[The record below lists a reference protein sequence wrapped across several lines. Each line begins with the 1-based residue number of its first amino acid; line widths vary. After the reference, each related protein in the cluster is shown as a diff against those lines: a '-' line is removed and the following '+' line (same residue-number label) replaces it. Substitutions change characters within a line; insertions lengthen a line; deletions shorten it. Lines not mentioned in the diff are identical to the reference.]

1 MSIQFSGLGSGLDQ
15 SSWIEQLVAAR
26 QTSSITPLETKLE
39 ELQNQSSALSTLKT
53 TFGELQS
60 ALKTF
65 TDIISGTDNDI
76 WGKTNVTSSADT
88 YVSATSTSGLATGD
102 ITVSVEQLATNT
114 VAQGTLNPGKLITG
128 DTKYSEVGN
137 NQSKGGT
144 FSFYVD
150 NRRYEIE
157 IDKTTDTLNDI
168 ANKINKAAEGK
179 VSAKINDDGTFEIS
193 ANNGEKISVGA
204 FSDTSNFASIMKLTE
219 TTDTGVKSAYV
230 QTSFLTNKPLTSETS
245 GLSELVTEGTIS
257 INGVDFEI
265 DSSTSLQDLINEINS
280 TEEAKVSAKYDT
292 LTNKLVFTS
301 TETGEFNISLEAQ
314 DTNFFDVFGLT
325 QDGALAEGSQTL
337 GQNAILNVNG
347 NRIVSA
353 SNTVTSETTGIN
365 GLTINALKVTDGSGE
380 DNVTEVTLSAQSDLS
395 EVKEAL
401 NTFVDAYN
409 KVTEQI
415 TSATAQ
421 DGYLEMDINL
431 RSIKDQLRNLTSSIV
446 SDNGAFGML
455 SQIGISTGEA
465 GLDVSN
471 SATTL
476 VFDEE
481 AFDEAWAQNSQSV
494 KNLISSGY
502 TGEDTGIFD
511 QMLAKVE
518 DVLDPTTGMF
528 VTTSDSVSR
537 LISMQEDRITRA
549 YESLDSY
556 ESQLTKQF
564 QYMDEMIS
572 KLQQQYSSFI
582 S

>member
-1 MSIQFSGLGSGLDQ
+1 MSIQFSGLGSGLDY

-157 IDKTTDTLNDI
+157 IDETTDTLNDI
-168 ANKINKAAEGK
+168 ANKINEAAEGK

-193 ANNGEKISVGA
+193 ANNGEKISIGA

-518 DVLDPTTGMF
+518 DVLDPTNGMF
-528 VTTSDSVSR
+528 VTKSDSVSR

-572 KLQQQYSSFI
+572 KLQQQYSSFL

>member
-1 MSIQFSGLGSGLDQ
+1 MSIQFSGLGSGLDY
-15 SSWIEQLVAAR
+15 SSWIEQLVAAK
-26 QTSSITPLETKLE
+26 QSSTVTPLETKLK

-65 TDIISGTDNDI
+65 TDVMTGTSNDI
-76 WGKTNVTSSADT
+76 WGKTNVTSSADK
-88 YVSATSTSGLATGD
+88 YVTATSASGLATGD
-102 ITVSVEQLATNT
+102 IKVSVEQLATNT
-114 VAQGTLNPGKLITG
+114 VAQGTINPGKLITS

-150 NRRYEIE
+150 NKRYEIE
-157 IDKTTDTLNDI
+157 IDKTNDTLGDI
-168 ANKINKAAEGK
+168 ANKINDAAGGK
-179 VSAKINDDGTFEIS
+179 VDAKINDDGTFEIS
-193 ANNGEKISVGA
+193 ATNGEKISVGA

-245 GLSELVTEGTIS
+245 GLSELISEGTIS

-265 DSSTSLQDLINEINS
+265 TSSTSLQDLINKINS

-301 TETGEFNISLEAQ
+301 TETGEFNISLEAEG
-314 DTNFFDVFGLT
+314 TNFFDVFGLT
-325 QDGALAEGSQTL
+325 KDGALAEGSQTL

-347 NRIVSA
+347 NKIVSS

-380 DNVTEVTLSAQSDLS
+380 DKVSEVTLNAQSDLTD
-395 EVKEAL
+395 VKNAL
-401 NTFVDAYN
+401 KTFVDAYN

-421 DGYLEMDINL
+421 DGYLEMDVNL
-431 RSIKDQLRNLTSSIV
+431 RGIKDQLRNLTNTIV
-446 SDNGAFGML
+446 GENGAFGML
-455 SQIGISTGEA
+455 SQIGISTGDA

-481 AFDEAWAQNSQSV
+481 AFDEAWAKDSQSV
-494 KNLISSGY
+494 KNLISGGY
-502 TGEDTGIFD
+502 TGNDKGVFD

-518 DVLDPTTGMF
+518 SALDPTSGMF
-528 VTTSDSVSR
+528 VTKSDSVSR
-537 LISMQEDRITRA
+537 LISLQEDRITKA
-549 YESLDSY
+549 YENLDSY
-556 ESQLTKQF
+556 EAQLTKQF

-572 KLQQQYSSFI
+572 KLQQQYSSFL

>member
-1 MSIQFSGLGSGLDQ
+1 MSIQFSGLGSGLDY

-157 IDKTTDTLNDI
+157 IDETTDTLNDI
-168 ANKINKAAEGK
+168 ANKINEAAEGK

-193 ANNGEKISVGA
+193 ANNGEKISIGA

-518 DVLDPTTGMF
+518 DVLDPTNGMF
-528 VTTSDSVSR
+528 VTKSDSVSR
-537 LISMQEDRITRA
+537 LISIQEDRITRA

-572 KLQQQYSSFI
+572 KLQQQYSSFL